1 MIIITN
7 NDIYE
12 GPNGVAPPWLV
23 SPYYLIFTPL
33 GFITQYTKIEPPVP
47 FDNPPVPPESSLPP
61 LPPLPPPTISIIIN
75 PWTYW
80 SNNEKLDSIRLQR
93 DYLLQQTDWRAIR
106 AYETQTPESQDWLD
120 YRQALRDFPQ
130 TVDVSLPIQQIVWPT
145 PPS

>member
-1 MIIITN
+1 MIIVTN
-7 NDIYE
+7 NCTYKTNDGEIPLNLE
-12 GPNGVAPPWLV
+12 APW
-23 SPYYLIFTPL
+23 YLIFYPTNAPL
-33 GFITQYTKIEPPVP
+33 RYTDFEYTETGMRREDIRY
-47 FDNPPVPPESSLPP
+47 L
-61 LPPLPPPTISIIIN
+61 IN

-80 SNNEKLDSIRLQR
+80 NNETKLDSIRLQR

-130 TVDVSLPIQQIVWPT
+130 TVNVNLPIQQIVWPV